1 MKPEARIII
10 NDRFTFDWESKKY
23 RSTPEQIQQNR
34 NEIAAQRERD
44 ERARAEANQNYK
56 SNGSQSR

>member
-1 MKPEARIII
+1 MRPETRIII
-10 NDRFTFDWESKKY
+10 NDRFTNDWESKKY

-44 ERARAEANQNYK
+44 ERAREEANQNT
-56 SNGSQSR
+56 NTNTAQST